1 MNASQRR
8 EEILSYI
15 KQSPNAVS
23 GGMLSKQFGVSRQ
36 IIVSDIAYLKDMGN
50 DIIPTNKG
58 YIFNRPIAQRVVKV
72 VHTDS
77 EIEDELSSIVN
88 MGAKILNVFVWH
100 KIYGKIEA
108 PLNVGTT
115 MDVKEYMQGLRTG
128 RSGPLKRVTSEYHYH
143 TLEAENESI
152 LDSVEKMLSQKGY
165 LVLEN

>member
-8 EEILSYI
+8 EKILSYI
-15 KQSPNAVS
+15 KQSTSAVS
-23 GGMLSKQFGVSRQ
+23 GSMLSKRFEVSRQ

-58 YIFNRPIAQRVVKV
+58 YIFNKPIAQRVVKV
-72 VHTDS
+72 VHTDG
-77 EIEDELSSIVN
+77 EIEDELSSIVD
-88 MGAKILNVFVWH
+88 MGAKIINVFVWH

-108 PLNVGTT
+108 PLNVATT

-152 LDSVEKMLSQKGY
+152 LDNVEKMLNQKGY

>member
-15 KQSPNAVS
+15 KQSPIAVS

-58 YIFNRPIAQRVVKV
+58 YIFNRPVAQRVVKV
-72 VHTDS
+72 VHTDG

-88 MGAKILNVFVWH
+88 MGAKIINVFVWH

-108 PLNVGTT
+108 PLNVATT

-152 LDSVEKMLSQKGY
+152 LDSVEKMLDQKGY

>member
-58 YIFNRPIAQRVVKV
+58 YIFSRPVAQRVVKV
-72 VHTDS
+72 VHTDG

-152 LDSVEKMLSQKGY
+152 LDSVERMLSQKGY